1 MGAFWMGSAAS
12 PSRRTAPT
20 APAVALM
27 AGASPMPSTA
37 GGISVAFPTPALPAS
52 AGKALQDQG
61 FSGASQLSLVVM
73 SARFSSTVFG
83 PTPDTLARSSALLNG
98 PFSVR

>member
-20 APAVALM
+20 ARCRAD
-27 AGASPMPSTA
+27 GRASPMPSTA